1 MALPLEE
8 TACAVIGAGVLGL
21 AVARRLARAGQA
33 VVVLE
38 AEAHIGEHLSSRN
51 SEVIHGGLYYPP
63 GSLKAETCLRGKALL
78 YEYCAT
84 RDIAHRRCGKW
95 VVAGAGQA
103 RALDDLHANARAA
116 GAEGLSLISRKRL
129 RREAP
134 WLRVEQ
140 ALESATSGIV
150 DSHGLMASLA
160 AEAEA
165 HGAVIALRHR
175 VEHIDCRPGRFT
187 LTVAA
192 PDQRFRLRAER
203 VINAAGLGAVP
214 LTRLMDGLPEQHRPQ
229 QRFAKGHYFKL
240 RGKPPAD
247 RLIYPLPDADG
258 LGVHLTLDLA
268 GGARFGPD
276 VEWVARPDYR
286 VDESRQASFEQAVRR
301 YWPGLP
307 AGALQPDY
315 AGVRPKLWLNGEPYR
330 DFLIQGQGEHG
341 IDGLVN
347 LLGIESPGLT
357 AVLALAEHID

>member
-1 MALPLEE
+1 MPLPLEE
-8 TACAVIGAGVLGL
+8 TGCVVIGAGVIGL

-51 SEVIHGGLYYPP
+51 SEVIHGGFYYPP

-78 YEYCAT
+78 YEYCA
-84 RDIAHRRCGKW
+84 
-95 VVAGAGQA
+95 A
-103 RALDDLHANARAA
+103 RGMHANARAA
-116 GAEGLSLISRKRL
+116 GAEGLSLVSRERL

-134 WLRVEQ
+134 WLRAEQ

-160 AEAEA
+160 AEAEN

-175 VEHIDCRPGRFT
+175 VTHIDCRPGRFT
-187 LTVAA
+187 LTVEG
-192 PDQRFRLRAER
+192 PDQPFQLRAER
-203 VINAAGLGAVP
+203 LINAAGLGAVP
-214 LTRLMDGLPEQHRPQ
+214 LTGLRPE

-240 RGKPPAD
+240 RGKPPAE

-276 VEWVARPDYR
+276 VEWVERPDYR
-286 VDESRQASFEQAVRR
+286 VDESRRESFEQAVRR

-315 AGVRPKLWLNGEPYR
+315 AGVRPKLWLDGKPYR

-357 AVLALAEHID
+357 AALALAERLEEPA